1 MLSRI
6 REYGRKREAS
16 EKIVSALLERDD
28 YKMAETI
35 LAFSPLS
42 SEPDI
47 SPLLSDRR
55 ILLPYIEDGEMK
67 FSRGVAEKSTLGVKL
82 VRNGIEEDYRK
93 AIILTPLLAYDGSLY
108 RLGRGGGYY
117 DRYLRKNRERLYAIG
132 LAFNVS
138 YIEAV
143 PHNDFDEK
151 LDEIISG

>member
-93 AIILTPLLAYDGSLY
+93 AIILTPLLAYDGSFY

-138 YIEAV
+138 YIESV
-143 PHNDFDEK
+143 PHNDYDEK